1 VSLSRQGPGAARH
14 PSHRKTDNFAEKPP
28 HRVSSFRWSAATRHD
43 RIIETP
49 SPRQPDSPSGSA
61 ALDLV
66 REDFIEH
73 NPRNRTGRQ
82 ALMDKFRDSPL
93 LDAKGEIKRVV
104 AQNDLVVIHYQLV
117 APGTEPH
124 GVAVVDIW
132 RLEDRLIVEH
142 WDVLQPVPA
151 ASENGN
157 GMF

>member
-1 VSLSRQGPGAARH
+1 M
-14 PSHRKTDNFAEKPP
+14 TDTETATSIAELNKQTVL
-28 HRVSSFRWSAATRHD
+28 RLYDEFRIKKNVD
-43 RIIETP
+43 
-49 SPRQPDSPSGSA
+49 A
-61 ALDLV
+61 ALELV

-93 LDAKGEIKRVV
+93 LDAEGEIKRVV

-117 APGTEPH
+117 MPGTEPH

-132 RLEDRLIVEH
+132 RLEDGLIVEH

-151 ASENGN
+151 ASENNN

>member
-1 VSLSRQGPGAARH
+1 MTDTETATSIADLNKQTVLSLY
-14 PSHRKTDNFAEKPP
+14 DE
-28 HRVSSFRWSAATRHD
+28 FRIKKNVD
-43 RIIETP
+43 
-49 SPRQPDSPSGSA
+49 A

-93 LDAKGEIKRVV
+93 LDAEGEIERVV

-117 APGTEPH
+117 VHGTEPH

-151 ASENGN
+151 ASENDN